1 MFRFSKRAR
10 LAVLVGAIAVLASG
24 CVVSRPP
31 DAVRQIHDADAVLNA
46 PGIVFNGT
54 TNPFLAETVRAPGA
68 TTTSAVLRRNDAG
81 GTPVTMAIPT
91 AGVNSISS
99 AVVGVTYLANTN
111 VPVVLTTATDASGVV
126 HTIVSTV
133 APNGSSVETQI
144 EVPGTNLQPRSVAS
158 GANSIFVM
166 GTETTASNK
175 RDVTLRAI
183 AANDYLGTLSLAWTK
198 SFGSADDDVAI
209 DIWAGSSSPYIG
221 LLWKAPAST
230 QPFVVTLLNASDGT
244 LVWQQKV
251 GGGGATPAD
260 FTNGAIAVS
269 DPAGVAVGGVG
280 GVQFLSL
287 AGATVHVESVP
298 GANVRDL
305 DLNEQGFV
313 ATGTTRAALFNVQ
326 PAGGDDAFIAAFGP
340 AYTLTWGHMLGT
352 AGDETIGSS
361 LFMGKTYV
369 SGTTTGAFSGSVDSG
384 GDGFYAAYSAPVPSR
399 IQNLRVTHDGTQYT
413 FTWDAPATD
422 NGSPVIDY
430 AITGVGA
437 SIVTTQRTA
446 TITASSPDA
455 LMYGRIVAR
464 NAIGNSP
471 GVYLYQATAG

>member
-10 LAVLVGAIAVLASG
+10 LAVVVGAVAVLASG

-31 DAVRQIHDADAVLNA
+31 DSVTQIHDADAVLNA

-54 TNPFLAETVRAPGA
+54 TNPFLAETVRTPGA
-68 TTTSAVLRRNDAG
+68 TTTSAVLRRNDAS

-91 AGVNSISS
+91 AGVNAVSS

-111 VPVVLTTATDASGVV
+111 IPVVLTTATDAGGAVR
-126 HTIVSTV
+126 TIVSTV
-133 APNGSSVETQI
+133 APNGSGVWSQI

-158 GANSIFVM
+158 GANYIFVM
-166 GTETTASNK
+166 GTETTASAK
-175 RDVTLRAI
+175 RDVTLHAI
-183 AANDYLGTLSLAWTK
+183 NAIDENALSMAWTK
-198 SFGSADDDVAI
+198 SFGTADDDVAI
-209 DIWAGSSSPYIG
+209 DMWAGSSSPYIG
-221 LLWKAPAST
+221 LLWKAPSAA
-230 QPFVVTLLNASDGT
+230 QPFVVTLLDALDGS
-244 LVWQQKV
+244 LAWQKNI
-251 GGGGATPAD
+251 GGAGAAPAD
-260 FTNGAIAVS
+260 FTDGAIAVS
-269 DPAGVAVGGVG
+269 DPAGVAVGGMG

-287 AGATVHVESVP
+287 TGSSVHVESVP

-305 DLNEQGFV
+305 DINEQGFV

-369 SGTTTGAFSGSVDSG
+369 SGTTTGALSGSADSG
-384 GDGFYAAYSAPVPSR
+384 GDGFYTTYSAPVPSR
-399 IQNLRVTHDGTQYT
+399 IQNLRVTHEGTQYT

-430 AITGVGA
+430 TITGGGLSV
-437 SIVTTQRTA
+437 VTTARTA
-446 TITASSPDA
+446 TITAPSQNA

-471 GVYLYQATAG
+471 GVSLLNATAG